1 MTGEFVEEPVDASR
15 LRTTEGADRLVRVSG
30 EEQGDARPAQLPQQH
45 CLAVIDLG
53 DVIANDEFDPLAHL
67 GMSRRTAQ
75 HVDCPMDEP
84 GVVEIPGLGEP
95 VLVLGEDLAGDSP
108 VVAPESSPLGCQLGT
123 SYTSLTDGGGHE
135 PHIGDELR
143 VVAGGLELRGPF
155 GTICRVN
162 DVS

>member
-15 LRTTEGADRLVRVSG
+15 LRTTEGADRLVRVGG

-53 DVIANDEFDPLAHL
+53 DVIADDEFDPLAHL
-67 GMSRRTAQ
+67 GKSCRTAQ

-95 VLVLGEDLAGDSP
+95 ALVLAEDLTGDSP
-108 VVAPESSPLGCQLGT
+108 VVTLESSPLGCQLST
-123 SYTSLTDGGGHE
+123 SHTSLTDGGGHE

-155 GTICRVN
+155 GSICRVN
-162 DVS
+162 DLS